1 MGSKTQTGLLLII
14 GSIVSLVGWMG
25 LYPADGTASAAEQA
39 QAIMA
44 DADIAKIGILLGY
57 GGIGAVFI
65 GLFNIARGMA
75 AAGGKGSSYGNAV
88 FVLSVALLAGLI
100 VSAGLELG
108 TTEATSAAAGVT
120 LMGVS
125 VAIGSSFQI
134 VFGLTLALLG
144 IGIVLDKN
152 FHIVVGAMALIA
164 GAVLLAGS
172 FVEVD
177 TLGFVGWIGFTL
189 TTLALGGL
197 TLKSNN

>member
-14 GSIVSLVGWMG
+14 GSIVSLVGWIG
-25 LYPADGTASAAEQA
+25 LYPADGTESAAEQA
-39 QAIMA
+39 QSIMA

-75 AAGGKGSSYGNAV
+75 AAGGKGSSYGNVV
-88 FVLSVALLAGLI
+88 FILSVALLAGLI

>member
-14 GSIVSLVGWMG
+14 GSIVSLVGWIG

-164 GAVLLAGS
+164 GAVLLASS

-177 TLGFVGWIGFTL
+177 TLGFVGWIGFNL

>member
-1 MGSKTQTGLLLII
+1 MGSKTQTGLLLIV
-14 GSIVSLVGWMG
+14 GSIVSLVGWLG

-44 DADIAKIGILLGY
+44 DPEIAKIGILLGY
-57 GGIGAVFI
+57 GGIGAVLI

-75 AAGGKGSSYGNAV
+75 AAGGKGSSYGNVV
-88 FVLSVALLAGLI
+88 FILSVVLISGLA
-100 VSAGLELG
+100 VSSGLELG

-120 LMGVS
+120 LMGVA

-134 VFGLTLALLG
+134 VLGLTIALLG

-152 FHIVVGAMALIA
+152 LHIVAGAMALIA
-164 GAVLLAGS
+164 GGIFLAGS

-177 TLGFVGWIGFTL
+177 TLDFVGWIAWTL
-189 TTLALGGL
+189 TVLTLGGL